1 MSTLLPQMVAQILQV
16 HRVRIRETARITV
29 RDRIMDRASRVS
41 IMNMTAMEA
50 MDTVETEE
58 TAEATVTILL
68 KISSV
73 SSSSN
78 LKPTENM

>member
-1 MSTLLPQMVAQILQV
+1 
-16 HRVRIRETARITV
+16 
-29 RDRIMDRASRVS
+29 MDRASRVS

-50 MDTVETEE
+50 MDTAGTKE
-58 TAEATVTILL
+58 TAEATATIPL